1 LLANHLGVADWQDWR
16 IGEKQQRQAWR
27 ICQVGGMQPM
37 TRAITKAIVPAGGLG
52 TRLLPATKSQP
63 KEMLPVGRKPVVQYV
78 VEELQ
83 AAGLCQILIVT
94 GRRKRTI
101 EDHFD
106 PDPELV
112 ATLKQAGN
120 EALLADLDY
129 MEGRSRFYYTR
140 QSTPRGLGHA
150 ISLGAD
156 FVDGGDCAVALGD
169 SIIAAEDPAAPL
181 RAMVK
186 AYQELGAAAIVAVE
200 KVPREETF
208 RYGIVSID
216 GAEPPPGEPVA
227 MTDIVEKPSVS
238 SAPSTLA
245 VAARYV
251 FGPAVFEALRRTLPD
266 DRGEIQLTDA
276 IRLLIRRGEPVYAWP
291 LPAAYRR
298 YDVGNFE
305 SYFRTFIDLAL
316 ADERYGYIVRKY
328 IKAKAYEL

>member
-1 LLANHLGVADWQDWR
+1 
-16 IGEKQQRQAWR
+16 
-27 ICQVGGMQPM
+27 M
-37 TRAITKAIVPAGGLG
+37 TEAITKAIVPAGGLG

-83 AAGLCQILIVT
+83 AAGLRQILLVT

-112 ATLKQAGN
+112 GMLKQAGN

-129 MEGRSRFYYTR
+129 IEGKSRFYYTR

-156 FVDGGDCAVALGD
+156 FVDGDDCVVALGD

-181 RAMVK
+181 REMTKVHR
-186 AYQELGAAAIVAVE
+186 ELKAAAIVAVE
-200 KVPREETF
+200 SVPREETF
-208 RYGIVSID
+208 RYGIVSIE
-216 GAEPPPGEPVA
+216 GVEPPAGEPVT
-227 MTDIVEKPSVS
+227 MTDIVEKPPVS

-251 FGPAVFEALRRTLPD
+251 FGPALFEALRRTVPD
-266 DRGEIQLTDA
+266 KRGEIQLTDA
-276 IRLLIRRGEPVYAWP
+276 IKLLIQMGEPVYAWP
-291 LPAAYRR
+291 LSAEQHR

-305 SYFRTFIDLAL
+305 SYFRTFIELAL
-316 ADERYGYIVRKY
+316 SDERYGYLVRKY

>member
-1 LLANHLGVADWQDWR
+1 MAL
-16 IGEKQQRQAWR
+16 
-27 ICQVGGMQPM
+27 P
-37 TRAITKAIVPAGGLG
+37 ITKAIVPAAGLG

-83 AAGLCQILIVT
+83 SAGLRQILIVT

-106 PDPELV
+106 PDPDLV
-112 ATLKQAGN
+112 TRLKQAGN

-129 MEGRSRFYYTR
+129 MEGTSRFYYTR

-156 FVDGGDCAVALGD
+156 FVERGDCVVALGD
-169 SIIAAEDPAAPL
+169 SIVAAEDPAAPL
-181 RAMVK
+181 RAMME
-186 AYQELGAAAIVAVE
+186 AYRHLNAAAVVAVE

-227 MTDIVEKPSVS
+227 MTDIVEKPPVGE
-238 SAPSTLA
+238 APSTLA

-251 FGPAVFEALRRTLPD
+251 FGPAVFDALGRTLPD
-266 DRGEIQLTDA
+266 KRGEIQLSDA
-276 IRLLIRRGEPVYAWP
+276 IKMLIQMGEPVYAWP
-291 LPAAYRR
+291 FAVDCRR
-298 YDVGNFE
+298 YDVGTRPTCMAGLCCRARWACGPE
-305 SYFRTFIDLAL
+305 
-316 ADERYGYIVRKY
+316 
-328 IKAKAYEL
+328 

>member
-1 LLANHLGVADWQDWR
+1 MA
-16 IGEKQQRQAWR
+16 
-27 ICQVGGMQPM
+27 QP
-37 TRAITKAIVPAGGLG
+37 ITKAIVPAAGLG

-83 AAGLCQILIVT
+83 SAGLRQILIVT

-112 ATLKQAGN
+112 SMLKQAGN
-120 EALLADLDY
+120 ESLLADLDY
-129 MEGRSRFYYTR
+129 LEGKSRFYYTR

-156 FVDGGDCAVALGD
+156 FVEDGDCVVALGD
-169 SIIAAEDPAAPL
+169 STVAATDPAAPL
-181 RAMVK
+181 RAMVE
-186 AYQELGAAAIVAVE
+186 AYQHLNAAAMVAVE

-208 RYGIVSID
+208 RYGIISID

-227 MTDIVEKPSVS
+227 MTDIVEKPSVGA
-238 SAPSTLA
+238 APSTLA

-251 FGPAVFEALRRTLPD
+251 FGPAVFDALRRTLPD
-266 DRGEIQLTDA
+266 KRGEIQLSDA
-276 IRLLIRRGEPVYAWP
+276 IKLLIQMGEPVYAWP
-291 LPAAYRR
+291 FGADCRR

-305 SYFRTFIDLAL
+305 SYFRAFVDFAL
-316 ADERYGYIVRKY
+316 ADERYGYMVRKY
-328 IKAKAYEL
+328 IKKIAYEL